1 MGWKEVL
8 VVQKHSKTRL
18 ILSTFLYSK
27 ENNNLSSLNQGFK
40 TGESEAKLTLLNFII
55 YKQYKLRSHQ
65 TMFGPYVQVTALDQN
80 ENT

>member
-1 MGWKEVL
+1 ML

-18 ILSTFLYSK
+18 ILFLYSR
-27 ENNNLSSLNQGFK
+27 ENNNLSSFNQGFK

-65 TMFGPYVQVTALDQN
+65 TMFGPYVKVTALDQ
-80 ENT
+80 